1 MDSKDSLK
9 LSSKEII
16 TLNSRID
23 GWVLNKNKNAI
34 TKTFLFKNFID
45 AFSWMSS
52 LSKHAEDINHHPEWA
67 NVYNK
72 VDVVLSTHD
81 VQGLTKKDFL
91 LAELMDELFLE
102 YSLEKK

>member
-16 TLNSRID
+16 ACNSRLE
-23 GWVLNKNKNAI
+23 GWALIKNKKAI
-34 TKTFLFKNFID
+34 KKAFVFKNFAD
-45 AFSWMSS
+45 AFSWMIS
-52 LSKHAEDINHHPEWA
+52 LSKYAEDLNHHPEWT

-72 VDVVLSTHD
+72 VDVLLSTHD

-91 LAELMDELFLE
+91 LAEIMNELFLE
-102 YSLEKK
+102 YSIEKK

>member
-16 TLNSRID
+16 ECNSRLE
-23 GWVLNKNKNAI
+23 GWALIKNKKAI
-34 TKTFLFKNFID
+34 IVKNFAD
-45 AFSWMSS
+45 AFSWLIS
-52 LSKHAEDINHHPEWA
+52 LSKYAEDLNHHPEWT

-72 VDVVLSTHD
+72 VDVLLSTHD

-91 LAELMDELFLE
+91 LAEIMNELFLK
-102 YSLEKK
+102 YSIEKK